1 MDVAKIPH
9 IVSWLHSKRCGN
21 DTFRTNKK
29 IERTQD
35 VSHFNGVEPRQLLQD
50 VQRRQRSTL
59 EQLRELVSIESPSE
73 DKAAVDLASR
83 LVAGWFERL
92 GGKIR
97 WHRQK
102 KFGDLLEVRF
112 GATGQ
117 RPRGTAGRR
126 SQQILLLGHLDTV
139 WPMGTL
145 AKMPFRVAK
154 GKAFGPG
161 VYDMKAGVVM
171 ALHAVAMLRER
182 QAQRTPVVV
191 LLVSDE
197 EIGSPVSR
205 ALTEKIARECSAV
218 FVLEPAQGVRG
229 AYKTARKGVGSYSV
243 HVRGVAA
250 HSGVDFEKGHSAV
263 LELARLIEKIS
274 RFTDLK
280 TGLTVNPGTICGGSR
295 TNVIAADAHAEVD
308 VRIARMRDAARV
320 EKLFRGLRVT
330 DRACTLTITGGM
342 NRPPMER
349 SRGTVAL
356 FQQAKGFADAMGFA
370 LDEASTGGGSDGN
383 FTAALGI
390 PTLDGMGAVGEGAHA
405 AHESIM
411 LGELAKRTALLAA
424 MIAE

>member
-1 MDVAKIPH
+1 MDVQEDGKDAGRERSGQRIEARRLAERRKDAAK
-9 IVSWLHSKRCGN
+9 SM
-21 DTFRTNKK
+21 
-29 IERTQD
+29 
-35 VSHFNGVEPRQLLQD
+35 
-50 VQRRQRSTL
+50 L
-59 EQLRELVSIESPSE
+59 EQLDALVSIESPSE
-73 DKAAVDLASR
+73 DKNAVDRAGR
-83 LVAGWFERL
+83 AVAGWCENL

-97 WHRQK
+97 RHRQK
-102 KFGDLLEVRF
+102 EYGDLLEVRF
-112 GATGQ
+112 GAMGQ
-117 RPRGTAGRR
+117 GSNARGEARR
-126 SQQILLLGHLDTV
+126 KPILLLGHLDTV

-145 AKMPFRVAK
+145 AKMPFRVSK

-161 VYDMKAGVVM
+161 VYDMKAGIVM
-171 ALHAVAMLRER
+171 AMHAIAMLRER
-182 QAQRTPVVV
+182 DAQTTPVVV

-205 ALTEKIARECSAV
+205 AVTEKIARECSAV
-218 FVLEPAQGVRG
+218 FVLEPAQGLQG
-229 AYKTARKGVGSYSV
+229 AYKTARKGVGDYSV

-280 TGLTVNPGTICGGSR
+280 TGLTVNPGRIFGGTR
-295 TNVIAADAHAEVD
+295 TNVIAAEAQAEVD

-320 EKLFRGLRVT
+320 EKLFRGLKT
-330 DRACTLTITGGM
+330 SNRACTLTITGGM

-356 FQQAKGFADAMGFA
+356 FQRAKELARDMGFE
-370 LDEASTGGGSDGN
+370 LEEASTGGGSDGN

-405 AHESIM
+405 THESIVV
-411 LGELAKRTALLAA
+411 GELTKRTALLAA
-424 MIAE
+424 MIAG

>member
-1 MDVAKIPH
+1 MD
-9 IVSWLHSKRCGN
+9 
-21 DTFRTNKK
+21 
-29 IERTQD
+29 ERED
-35 VSHFNGVEPRQLLQD
+35 RKDAWVSHPLGIEPGKLLED
-50 VQRRQRSTL
+50 AENRHKSML
-59 EQLRELVSIESPSE
+59 EQLEAVVSIESPSE
-73 DKAAVDLASR
+73 DKTAVDRASR
-83 LVAGWFERL
+83 LVAGWFEGL

-102 KFGDLLEVRF
+102 KFGDLLEVRL
-112 GATGQ
+112 GAMAARSNARGGQ
-117 RPRGTAGRR
+117 RRKP
-126 SQQILLLGHLDTV
+126 ILLLGHLDTV
-139 WPMGTL
+139 WPTGTL

-161 VYDMKAGVVM
+161 VYDMKAGVAM
-171 ALHAVAMLRER
+171 ALHAIAMLRER
-182 QAQRTPVVV
+182 QAQPMPVVV

-205 ALTEKIARECSAV
+205 AVTEKIAKECSAV
-218 FVLEPAQGVRG
+218 FVLEPAQGPQG
-229 AYKTARKGVGSYSV
+229 AYKTARKGVGDYSV

-280 TGLTVNPGTICGGSR
+280 SGLTVNPGTICGGTR
-295 TNVIAADAHAEVD
+295 TNVIAAEAQAEVD

-320 EKLFRGLRVT
+320 EKLFRGLRAT

-356 FQQAKGFADAMGFA
+356 FQQAKGFAHAMGFA
-370 LDEASTGGGSDGN
+370 LEEASTGGGSDGN

-405 AHESIM
+405 IHESIVV
-411 LGELAKRTALLAA
+411 E
-424 MIAE
+424 

>member
-1 MDVAKIPH
+1 MSHPYEIEP
-9 IVSWLHSKRCGN
+9 SRWLEDAETRRKSMLG
-21 DTFRTNKK
+21 
-29 IERTQD
+29 
-35 VSHFNGVEPRQLLQD
+35 QLE
-50 VQRRQRSTL
+50 S
-59 EQLRELVSIESPSE
+59 LVRIESPSE
-73 DKAAVDLASR
+73 DKVAVDRASR
-83 LVAGWFERL
+83 VVAGWFEGL

-102 KFGDLLEVRF
+102 HFGDLLEVRF
-112 GATGQ
+112 GAMV
-117 RPRGTAGRR
+117 RR
-126 SQQILLLGHLDTV
+126 SKTDAGGRTKPILLLGHLDTV

-145 AKMPFRVAK
+145 AKMPFRIAK

-182 QAQRTPVVV
+182 EALMTPVVV

-197 EIGSPVSR
+197 EVGSPVSR
-205 ALTEKIARECSAV
+205 AVTEKIARECSAV
-218 FVLEPAQGVRG
+218 FVLEPAQGPQG
-229 AYKTARKGVGSYSV
+229 AYKTARKGVGDYRV
-243 HVRGVAA
+243 QVRGVAA

-280 TGLTVNPGTICGGSR
+280 TGLTVNPGTVCGGTR
-295 TNVIAADAHAEVD
+295 TNVIAAEAQAEVD

-320 EKLFRGLRVT
+320 EKLFRGLRAT

-349 SRGTVAL
+349 SGGTVAL
-356 FQQAKGFADAMGFA
+356 FQQAKGFARAMGFA
-370 LDEASTGGGSDGN
+370 LEEASTGGGSDGN

-405 AHESIM
+405 THESIV
-411 LGELAKRTALLAA
+411 LGEWAKRTALLAA
-424 MIAE
+424 MMAGN

>member
-1 MDVAKIPH
+1 M
-9 IVSWLHSKRCGN
+9 
-21 DTFRTNKK
+21 
-29 IERTQD
+29 
-35 VSHFNGVEPRQLLQD
+35 SHPYEIEPRQLLKNAEK
-50 VQRRQRSTL
+50 RQRSML

-73 DKAAVDLASR
+73 DNAAVDRAGG
-83 LVAGWFERL
+83 LVAGWFEEL

-97 WHRQK
+97 LHRQK
-102 KFGDLLEVRF
+102 TFGDLLEVRF
-112 GATGQ
+112 RATTPRSKTGAD
-117 RPRGTAGRR
+117 ARR
-126 SQQILLLGHLDTV
+126 KPILLLGHLDTV

-145 AKMPFRVAK
+145 EKMPFRVAK

-171 ALHAVAMLRER
+171 ALHAMAMLRER
-182 QAQRTPVVV
+182 QAQTAPVVV

-205 ALTEKIARECSAV
+205 AVTEKIARECSAV
-218 FVLEPAQGVRG
+218 FVLEPAQGPQG
-229 AYKTARKGVGSYSV
+229 AYKTARKGVGDYSV

-274 RFTDLK
+274 RFTNLR
-280 TGLTVNPGTICGGSR
+280 TGLTVNPGTICGGTR
-295 TNVIAADAHAEVD
+295 TNVIAAEALAKVD

-320 EKLFRGLRVT
+320 ERLFRGLRAT

-356 FQQAKGFADAMGFA
+356 FQQAKGFAHAMGFA
-370 LDEASTGGGSDGN
+370 LEEASTGGGSDGN

-405 AHESIM
+405 THESIV
-411 LGELAKRTALLAA
+411 LSELAKRTALLAA
-424 MIAE
+424 MIAG

>member
-1 MDVAKIPH
+1 MRDPSVIEPGKLLEDAE
-9 IVSWLHSKRCGN
+9 KRQESML
-21 DTFRTNKK
+21 K
-29 IERTQD
+29 
-35 VSHFNGVEPRQLLQD
+35 QLEA
-50 VQRRQRSTL
+50 V
-59 EQLRELVSIESPSE
+59 VSIESPSE
-73 DKAAVDLASR
+73 DKAAVDHAGR
-83 LVAGWFERL
+83 VVADWFGGL

-102 KFGDLLEVRF
+102 EFGDLLEVRF
-112 GATGQ
+112 GAM
-117 RPRGTAGRR
+117 ARR
-126 SQQILLLGHLDTV
+126 SNTGAGERRKPILLLGHLDTV

-145 AKMPFRVAK
+145 AKLPFRVTK

-171 ALHAVAMLRER
+171 ALHALAMLRER
-182 QAQRTPVVV
+182 QAQATPVVV
-191 LLVSDE
+191 LLVSEE

-205 ALTEKIARECSAV
+205 AVTEKIARECSAV
-218 FVLEPAQGVRG
+218 FVLEPAQGPQG
-229 AYKTARKGVGSYSV
+229 AYKTARKGVGDYSV

-274 RFTDLK
+274 RFTDVK
-280 TGLTVNPGTICGGSR
+280 TGLTVNPGTICGGTR
-295 TNVIAADAHAEVD
+295 TNVIAAEAQAEVD

-320 EKLFRGLRVT
+320 ERLFRGLRVT
-330 DRACTLTITGGM
+330 DRACTLTVTGGM

-356 FQQAKGFADAMGFA
+356 FQQAKACGHAMGFG
-370 LDEASTGGGSDGN
+370 LEEGSTGGGSDGN

-405 AHESIM
+405 THESIV

-424 MIAE
+424 MIAG